1 MKKKILIRIGSL
13 RHGGAEKVLVT
24 FLKNLPKD
32 KYEIDLLLN
41 LYSGKYLTDVPDWVN
56 VMYLNRGEMI
66 TTNRPKDIPRKIY
79 RVIYQQL
86 LKKYPKILY
95 KRKLKNKQYD
105 IEFAA
110 IHGFMDEVLN
120 SPLKSSKKLMWIH
133 NDLTQVSGY
142 TPEKIRRFFNYDKV
156 MVISEK
162 IQGTFLSLAKTEEEK
177 SKIVRI
183 YNPLDTDEILIKSE
197 VGSQKLEDNK
207 TMLQNSDLRTQNPEP
222 VFISVGTVFPQK
234 GFDRLLMVHKR
245 LLDEGF
251 QHKILIVGDGYDF
264 DNVKKLKTELGVDE
278 TATMLGFTDNPYPYF
293 KAADFYILS
302 SRYEGFPTVLFEAIT
317 MKKNI
322 IATDVSGVS
331 EMLEQGKL
339 GLITEN
345 SEDGIYNGMKKAL
358 TNPESFQPYQDHL
371 QNYKMPFN
379 LENSVKSIMQ
389 IIDNL

>member
-32 KYEIDLLLN
+32 KYEVDLLLN

-56 VMYLNRGEMI
+56 VMFLNRGEMI
-66 TTNRPKDIPRKIY
+66 TTNRPKDIPKKIY
-79 RVIYQQL
+79 RVVYQQL

-162 IQGTFLSLAKTEEEK
+162 IQDTFLSLAKTEEEK

-183 YNPLDTDEILIKSE
+183 YNPLDTDEILTKS
-197 VGSQKLEDNK
+197 NAK
-207 TMLQNSDLRTQNPEP
+207 TPSTLNLKPSKTPQ
-222 VFISVGTVFPQK
+222 FISVGTVFPQK
-234 GFDRLLMVHKR
+234 GFDRLLRVHKR

-251 QHKILIVGDGYDF
+251 PHKVLIVGDGYDF
-264 DNVKKLKTELGVDE
+264 ENVKKLKTELGVDN

-302 SRYEGFPTVLFEAIT
+302 SRYEGFPTVLFESIT
-317 MKKNI
+317 LKKNI

-331 EMLEQGKL
+331 EMLENGKL

-345 SEDGIYNGMKKAL
+345 SEDGIYNGMKQAL
-358 TNPESFQPYQDHL
+358 TNPESFQTYQDNL
-371 QNYKMPFN
+371 QNYEMPFN
-379 LENSVKSIMQ
+379 LENSVNSIMQ
-389 IIDNL
+389 IIDKL